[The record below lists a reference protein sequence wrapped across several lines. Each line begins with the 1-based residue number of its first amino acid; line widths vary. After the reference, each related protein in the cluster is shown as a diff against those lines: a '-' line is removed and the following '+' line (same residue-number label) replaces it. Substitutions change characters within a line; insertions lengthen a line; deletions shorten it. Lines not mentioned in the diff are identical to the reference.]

1 MKKIILIS
9 LGLMMLSSLVFAQ
22 KYACVDTEYILGK
35 IPNYKSAQEQMEKIS
50 AQYQKE
56 VEDGYRNVDEMYKS
70 YQAEKALLTD
80 AMKKKREDEIIA
92 KEKTVK
98 ALQQKYFAPDGELAK
113 KREELMKPIQERIF
127 NAIKNFAD
135 DGGYAT
141 IFDLTNNSSMIY
153 VNSRYD
159 VSDKILEKLGYK
171 Q

>member
-9 LGLMMLSSLVFAQ
+9 IGLLMMSTLSFAQ
-22 KYACVDTEYILGK
+22 KYACVDTEYILNK
-35 IPNYKSAQEQMEKIS
+35 IPNYKSAQEQIEKIS

-56 VEDGYRNVDEMYKS
+56 VEDGYRSLDEMYKTF
-70 YQAEKALLTD
+70 QAEKALLTD
-80 AMKKKREDEIIA
+80 AMKKKREDEIIS
-92 KEKTVK
+92 KEKSVK
-98 ALQQKYFAPDGELAK
+98 ALQQKYFAPEGDLAK
-113 KREELMKPIQERIF
+113 KREELMKTIQERVF

-141 IFDLTNNSSMIY
+141 IFDLSNNASMIY
-153 VNSRYD
+153 VNTRYD

>member
-9 LGLMMLSSLVFAQ
+9 AGLMMLSSLAFAQ
-22 KYACVDTEYILGK
+22 KYACVDTEYILEK
-35 IPNYKSAQEQMEKIS
+35 VPNYKSAQEQIEKVS

-92 KEKTVK
+92 KEKAVK
-98 ALQQKYFAPDGELAK
+98 ALQQKYFAPEGDLAK

-141 IFDLTNNSSMIY
+141 IFDLANNAAMIY

>member
-1 MKKIILIS
+1 MKKIILIAA
-9 LGLMMLSSLVFAQ
+9 GLMISSLMFAQ

-35 IPNYKSAQEQMEKIS
+35 IPNYKSAQEQIEKIS

-56 VEDGYRNVDEMYKS
+56 VEEGYRNLDELYKT

-80 AMKKKREDEIIA
+80 AMKKRREDDIIA
-92 KEKTVK
+92 KEKAVK
-98 ALQQKYFAPDGELAK
+98 ALQQKYFAPEGALSK
-113 KREELMKPIQERIF
+113 KRDELLKPIQERIF

-141 IFDLTNNSSMIY
+141 IFDLANNASMIY
-153 VNSRYD
+153 ANPRYD

-171 Q
+171 

>member
-9 LGLMMLSSLVFAQ
+9 IGLMMMSSFAFAQ
-22 KYACVDTEYILGK
+22 KYACVDTEYILDK
-35 IPNYKSAQEQMEKIS
+35 VPNYKSAQEQVNKLSE
-50 AQYQKE
+50 QYQKE
-56 VEDGYRNVDEMYKS
+56 VEDGYRTLDELYKT

-98 ALQQKYFAPDGELAK
+98 ALQQKYFAPEGELAK
-113 KREELMKPIQERIF
+113 KRDELMKPIQERVF
-127 NAIKNFAD
+127 NAIKTFAD

-141 IFDLTNNSSMIY
+141 IFDLANNASMIY
-153 VNSRYD
+153 VNPRYD

>member
-1 MKKIILIS
+1 MKKVILIVA
-9 LGLMMLSSLVFAQ
+9 GLMMMSSVAFAQ
-22 KYACVDTEYILGK
+22 KYACVDTEYILDK
-35 IPNYKSAQEQMEKIS
+35 IPNYKSAQEQIEKNS

-56 VEDGYRNVDEMYKS
+56 VEDGYRTLDEMYQT

-92 KEKTVK
+92 REKTVK
-98 ALQQKYFAPDGELAK
+98 ALQQKYFAPEGELSK
-113 KREELMKPIQERIF
+113 KREELLKPIQERIY
-127 NAIKNFAD
+127 NAIKTFAD

-141 IFDLTNNSSMIY
+141 IFDLANNSSMIY

-171 Q
+171 

>member
-1 MKKIILIS
+1 L
-9 LGLMMLSSLVFAQ
+9 LS
-22 KYACVDTEYILGK
+22 
-35 IPNYKSAQEQMEKIS
+35 
-50 AQYQKE
+50 
-56 VEDGYRNVDEMYKS
+56 
-70 YQAEKALLTD
+70 D

-98 ALQQKYFAPDGELAK
+98 ALQQKYFAPEGELSK

-141 IFDLTNNSSMIY
+141 IFDLANNASMIY
-153 VNSRYD
+153 VNSKYD

-171 Q
+171 

>member
-9 LGLMMLSSLVFAQ
+9 AGLMMLSSLTFAQ
-22 KYACVDTEYILGK
+22 KYACVDTEYILEK
-35 IPNYKSAQEQMEKIS
+35 IPNYKSAQEQMEKAS

-56 VEDGYRNVDEMYKS
+56 VEDGYRNVDEMYKT

-80 AMKKKREDEIIA
+80 AMKKKREDEIIS
-92 KEKTVK
+92 KEKAVK
-98 ALQQKYFAPDGELAK
+98 ALQQKYFAPDGELTK
-113 KREELMKPIQERIF
+113 KREALLKPIQERIF

-141 IFDLTNNSSMIY
+141 IFDLANNASMIY

>member
-1 MKKIILIS
+1 MKKVILIT
-9 LGLMMLSSLVFAQ
+9 LALMMVSSLAFAQ

-35 IPNYKSAQEQMEKIS
+35 IPNYKSTQEQIEKIS
-50 AQYQKE
+50 NQYQKE
-56 VEDGYRNVDEMYKS
+56 VEDGYKALDEMYKT

-98 ALQQKYFAPDGELAK
+98 ALQQKYFAPEGDLSK
-113 KREELMKPIQERIF
+113 KRDELLKPIQERIF

-141 IFDLTNNSSMIY
+141 IFDLANNASMIY
-153 VNSRYD
+153 ANPRYD
-159 VSDKILEKLGYK
+159 VSDKILEKLGFK
-171 Q
+171 

>member
-9 LGLMMLSSLVFAQ
+9 IGLLMMSSLSFAQ
-22 KYACVDTEYILGK
+22 KYACVDTEYILNK
-35 IPNYKSAQEQMEKIS
+35 IPNYKSAQEQIEKIS

-56 VEDGYRNVDEMYKS
+56 IEDGYRNLDEMFKT

-80 AMKKKREDEIIA
+80 AMKKKREDEIVA

-98 ALQQKYFAPDGELAK
+98 ALQQKYFAPEGDLAK
-113 KREELMKPIQERIF
+113 KREELMKTIQERVF

-141 IFDLTNNSSMIY
+141 IFDLSNNASMIY
-153 VNSRYD
+153 VNTRYD

>member
-9 LGLMMLSSLVFAQ
+9 IGLLMMSTLSFAQ
-22 KYACVDTEYILGK
+22 KYACVDTEYILNK
-35 IPNYKSAQEQMEKIS
+35 IPNYKSAQEQIEKIS

-56 VEDGYRNVDEMYKS
+56 VEDGYRNLDEMYKTF
-70 YQAEKALLTD
+70 QAEKALLTD
-80 AMKKKREDEIIA
+80 AMKKKREDEIIS
-92 KEKTVK
+92 KEKSVK
-98 ALQQKYFAPDGELAK
+98 ALQQKYFAPEGDLAK
-113 KREELMKPIQERIF
+113 KREELMKTIQERVF

-141 IFDLTNNSSMIY
+141 IFDLSNNASMIY
-153 VNSRYD
+153 VNTRYD

>member
-1 MKKIILIS
+1 MKRIILITA
-9 LGLMMLSSLVFAQ
+9 GLMISSLIFAQ

-35 IPNYKSAQEQMEKIS
+35 IPNYKSAQEQIEKIS
-50 AQYQKE
+50 TQYQKE
-56 VEDGYRNVDEMYKS
+56 IEDGYRNLDEMYKT

-92 KEKTVK
+92 KEKAVK
-98 ALQQKYFAPDGELAK
+98 ALQQKYFAPEGDLSK
-113 KREELMKPIQERIF
+113 KRDELLKPIQERIF

-141 IFDLTNNSSMIY
+141 IFDLANNASMIY
-153 VNSRYD
+153 ANPRYD

-171 Q
+171 